1 MSFSVTFLSLENCH
15 QIITESFLCKL
26 NDFSSFNLSSLVLSK
41 ISLFFIL
48 STKNFS

>member
-1 MSFSVTFLSLENCH
+1 MSFSVAFLSLENCH
-15 QIITESFLCKL
+15 QIITESFLHIL

-48 STKNFS
+48 SIKNFS